1 MLLDTVSLTR
11 LSIGRMSYL
20 DPSNLVV
27 TDAGY
32 LSSFGC
38 PQVGG
43 LVEFGD
49 RLSPDS
55 IREYRT
61 PVWHDPPC
69 TCLPFDIFYL
79 WSLSFFSLCIVWALE
94 KCGFDQGNQDLERPY
109 WFPWAFREFPF

>member
-1 MLLDTVSLTR
+1 MSLTR

-20 DPSNLVV
+20 DLSNLAV

-49 RLSPDS
+49 HLSPDS
-55 IREYRT
+55 IREYRSL
-61 PVWHDPPC
+61 VWQDPPC
-69 TCLPFDIFYL
+69 ICLPFDIFFL
-79 WSLSFFSLCIVWALE
+79 
-94 KCGFDQGNQDLERPY
+94 
-109 WFPWAFREFPF
+109 

>member
-1 MLLDTVSLTR
+1 MLLDAVSLTR

-61 PVWHDPPC
+61 LSGMTHHALASRLTSSIFGHLVFSPC
-69 TCLPFDIFYL
+69 
-79 WSLSFFSLCIVWALE
+79 A
-94 KCGFDQGNQDLERPY
+94 
-109 WFPWAFREFPF
+109 

>member
-20 DPSNLVV
+20 DPSNLAV

-38 PQVGG
+38 PQMGG

-55 IREYRT
+55 IREYRS

-69 TCLPFDIFYL
+69 ICLPFDIFYL
-79 WSLSFFSLCIVWALE
+79 WPLSFFLCIVWALE
-94 KCGFDQGNQDLERPY
+94 KCGFGQGNQDLERPY
-109 WFPWAFREFPF
+109 WFSWALREFPF